1 MSNRTS
7 AVIVTYEPE
16 AEALLRLAKHLA
28 PQVQAV
34 FIIDN
39 ASGNFP
45 AWNAALEPVV
55 TGIIRL
61 SSNNGISAALNRGFT
76 AVQTH
81 TTSEFC
87 ALFDQDSTPLD
98 DMIQRLETH
107 ADQLAS
113 RAPFAQIG
121 PYFFETNR
129 GYYLPFIEF
138 HHGFP
143 RRKRDDGGPRVT
155 TADYLITSGALIS
168 LAAITKVG
176 PMDEDL
182 FIDYVDIE
190 WGLRAKAKG
199 YQSYGAYDVTM
210 THTIG
215 EKALEVATV
224 RLAVHKPIRRYYYYR
239 NALLLCRR
247 PYISLSWKVN
257 ELCRLAI
264 KFVIFALLSSRRRED
279 IVMMSK
285 GICDGLRGKGGK
297 LD

>member
-1 MSNRTS
+1 MSHRTS
-7 AVIVTYEPE
+7 AIIVTYEPE
-16 AEALLRLAKHLA
+16 AEALLRLANSIA
-28 PQVQAV
+28 PQVHSIYIV
-34 FIIDN
+34 DN
-39 ASGNFP
+39 ASSNF
-45 AWNAALEPVV
+45 ATWHAALDAVV
-55 TGIIRL
+55 TQIIRL
-61 SSNNGISAALNRGFT
+61 PTNSGISAALNHGLT
-76 AVQTH
+76 AVRSRAST
-81 TTSEFC
+81 EFC
-87 ALFDQDSTPLD
+87 ALFDQDSAPPD
-98 DMIQRLETH
+98 DMIERLEGH
-107 ADQLAS
+107 IDQLAV
-113 RAPFAQIG
+113 RGPVAQIG

-143 RRKRDDGGPRVT
+143 RRKRDHGGPRVT
-155 TADYLITSGALIS
+155 TADYLITSGALLS
-168 LAAITKVG
+168 VDAIAKVG

-215 EKALEVATV
+215 EKALEVAGV

-257 ELCRLAI
+257 ELSRLAL
-264 KFVIFALLSSRRRED
+264 KFFIFALLSGRRRED
-279 IVMMSK
+279 ASMMIK
-285 GICDGLRGKGGK
+285 GIGDGLRGKGGK
-297 LD
+297 LG